1 MKVRII
7 GAHNYASRDTR
18 LACMVIDDRLALDAG
33 SLSTGL
39 TFEEQAGIEAV
50 LLTHRHLDHVSDL
63 LMLGGVAYYMGGR
76 VDVYGMAPTLRAVE
90 EHLFNGALFTDPRT
104 RPSRDDPA
112 MRLHVLEEYTPTEVA
127 GYTVVGLPGSHSVPT
142 WGFEVTDPAGRR
154 VFYSGDT
161 NEGIAEVWRHVRPD
175 LMLLECTVSNA
186 RAEGPGRPGH
196 LSARL
201 FGEVLEEFRRQHGY
215 IPKMVAVHLLP
226 FDEDAVRAEL
236 PRVARQLGIEIAI
249 AREGDI
255 YEV

>member
-18 LACMVIDDRLALDAG
+18 LACMVIDGRLALDAG
-33 SLSTGL
+33 SLATGL
-39 TFEEQAGIEAV
+39 AFDEQARIEAV
-50 LLTHRHLDHVSDL
+50 LLTHRHLDHVNDL
-63 LMLGGVAYYMGGR
+63 AMLGGVAYYMGGR
-76 VDVYGMAPTLRAVE
+76 VDVYGTAPTLRAVE
-90 EHLFNGALFTDPRT
+90 EYLFHGALFPDPRL
-104 RPSRDDPA
+104 RPSPDDPA
-112 MRLHVLEEYTPTEVA
+112 MRLHILEEYKPTEVA
-127 GYTVVGLPGSHSVPT
+127 GYRVLAVPGSHSVPT
-142 WGFEVTDPAGRR
+142 TGFEVTDPAGRR

-161 NEGIAEVWRHVRPD
+161 NEGIAEVWPHIRPD

-186 RAEGPGRPGH
+186 RADGPDPPRH

-236 PRVARQLGIEIAI
+236 PQVARQLGIEIAI
-249 AREGDI
+249 AREGDV
-255 YEV
+255 YEA